1 MFQILRTQTD
11 GILQPS
17 QKFALKIAS
26 SYLECASTA
35 NERERIVVFGWLCFE
50 TRIPAQLLKSEHR
63 LDATKHYLLLCLS
76 RNKMRLLQTMNARAR
91 RSGGQVLL
99 WSKRRIN
106 LKTNLLAR
114 ERGCGSAFVFALKVF
129 WRKGNYFDVALI
141 FRLSEHINDRT
152 PCLSKSN

>member
-35 NERERIVVFGWLCFE
+35 NERERIDVFGWLCFE

-63 LDATKHYLLLCLS
+63 LDATKHYLFLCLS

-91 RSGGQVLL
+91 RTGGQVLL

-114 ERGCGSAFVFALKVF
+114 ERAMRVSVCFCAQSVLAEGQL
-129 WRKGNYFDVALI
+129 
-141 FRLSEHINDRT
+141 FRRCIDF
-152 PCLSKSN
+152 PAQ